1 MYISICNEEQ
11 LIMGRLNQRQVLHVN
26 NSNAELENMM
36 NKDINTLI
44 NELREADI
52 AEAKIRKERLEKI
65 FNEAIKGLK

>member
-1 MYISICNEEQ
+1 
-11 LIMGRLNQRQVLHVN
+11 MGRLNQRQVLHVN